1 MIAAVHPAL
10 STFASCRETNTA
22 VRSPEV
28 WSTIALVAMGL
39 ASSRAEAQRWW
50 QQQPEEQQVPE
61 DVHQEAGTPGTSD
74 GAVLADAPAYQ
85 WRWQQILANNR
96 IGARMTSL
104 AVDPE
109 NPDRIFVG
117 TEAYTIL
124 RSDDGGITWHEI
136 ELSPFNFT
144 ARRTREQAP
153 SLPRLGDVLP
163 SGFNIFIDPPYRQ
176 TPGDRISVPGV
187 TFDTFF
193 NFSTRTSVGNV
204 RYFRPGRPQNET
216 GLPSNRVRGAIE
228 TGAVS
233 DEGAIG
239 NIRPLVT
246 VTGARAAEQI
256 LSDATRVQFT
266 LPVNRVIICPGGVY
280 PVMAATP
287 DEVLGS
293 QDDGLTWVR
302 LFGASGGVR
311 VNDVVC
317 DPRAPERV
325 MAATTFGPFLSID
338 GGITF
343 DQDLSGWPGRSATA
357 ARFDSREAEAGRV
370 YVSVGGDLFVG
381 DPTSPEGL
389 EWLYPDFNDSS
400 TAPWETINWI
410 ASSETDVWLATD
422 DGMRRS
428 PDGGHTWV
436 VPGRMLLDR
445 ERVLQVTI
453 GTSEVGT
460 ERVAAL
466 LRECIPQP
474 GRQPL
479 CRRSMIYATDDGGE
493 SWFPFFDGM
502 TRRTIEL
509 MATAPAL
516 QGQPSRWWVVTG
528 GELWAS
534 SPPRPDYAEGN
545 TEARAWASARLAV
558 NPSLEDTI
566 DGVLENLELSEEE
579 IDWMIT
585 AQHTRFWIPE
595 IHARFEYSLSSQVD
609 EVSQTVS
616 FPFRGRT
623 EYDIPEVEASV
634 FAQWWLPGLV
644 FENNDLAATSSRN
657 QLYEL
662 RRVVSFAIEDAW
674 HERKL
679 HLQRMARGM
688 RDELQIEILKER
700 VVCLE
705 ALLETWLGEPLRRP
719 LRRPNR

>member
-1 MIAAVHPAL
+1 
-10 STFASCRETNTA
+10 

-28 WSTIALVAMGL
+28 VMTSVVLGAIAWL
-39 ASSRAEAQRWW
+39 AVHPASAQRWW
-50 QQQPEEQQVPE
+50 EREQQVPE
-61 DVHQEAGTPGTSD
+61 EVHGETETPGTAD
-74 GAVLADAPAYQ
+74 GAVVGEAPAYQ
-85 WRWQQILANNR
+85 WRWQQVLANNR
-96 IGARMTSL
+96 VGARMTSL

-109 NPDRIFVG
+109 DPDRIFVG

-124 RSDDGGITWHEI
+124 RSIDGGITWQEI

-144 ARRTREQAP
+144 ARRVREQAP
-153 SLPRLGDVLP
+153 ALPRLGDTLA

-176 TPGDRISVPGV
+176 TPGDRITVPGV

-193 NFSTRTSVGNV
+193 NFSTRSSVGNLRV
-204 RYFRPGRPQNET
+204 LSPGEPYEGGTAIPN
-216 GLPSNRVRGAIE
+216 NRNRSAIE

-246 VTGARAAEQI
+246 VTGARVSEQI
-256 LSDATRVQFT
+256 LGDATRTQFT
-266 LPVNRVIICPGGVY
+266 LPVHRVIVCPGALY
-280 PVMAATP
+280 PIIAATP

-302 LFGASGGVR
+302 LFGATGGVR

-317 DPRAPERV
+317 DPSAPERV
-325 MAATTFGPFLSID
+325 ITATTFGPFLSND
-338 GGITF
+338 GGVTF

-357 ARFDSREAEAGRV
+357 ARFDSREGQSGRV
-370 YVSVGGDLFVG
+370 YIAVGSDLFVG
-381 DPTSPEGL
+381 DPSSPEGL
-389 EWLYPDFNDSS
+389 AWLYPNFDDSS

-410 ASSETDVWLATD
+410 ASSATDVWLATD
-422 DGMRRS
+422 DGLRRS
-428 PDGGHTWV
+428 PDGGQTWTSA
-436 VPGRMLLDR
+436 GRLLLDR
-445 ERVLQVTI
+445 ERVTQVMM
-453 GTSEVGT
+453 GANELGG

-474 GRQPL
+474 GRAPL
-479 CRRSMIYATDDGGE
+479 CRRTMVYATDDDGE
-493 SWFPFFDGM
+493 TWFPFFDGI

-509 MATAPAL
+509 MATAPAPD
-516 QGQPSRWWVVTG
+516 GEPPRWWIVTG
-528 GELWAS
+528 GELWATT
-534 SPPRPDYAEGN
+534 PPRPDFVEGN
-545 TEARAWASARLAV
+545 SEARAWASARLATL
-558 NPSLEDTI
+558 PALEDTI
-566 DGVLENLELSEEE
+566 DATLENLELSE
-579 IDWMIT
+579 DDVAWMET

-595 IHARFEYSLSSQVD
+595 IHARVEYSTGSQEGDFGLSGTMVFD
-609 EVSQTVS
+609 RNDA
-616 FPFRGRT
+616 FDR
-623 EYDIPEVEASV
+623 PELEASV

-644 FENNDLAATSSRN
+644 FENNDLAASGARN

-679 HLQRMARGM
+679 HLQRLARGM

-705 ALLETWLGEPLRRP
+705 ALLETWLGQPLRRP
-719 LRRPNR
+719 LRRTNR